1 MLDWLLAIY
10 KFVFPFLVG
19 GLGGLWVG
27 GLGWW
32 AAWVG
37 GWVGLGGYCTVL
49 QCCGVCGLVLVR

>member
-27 GLGWW
+27 GLG
-32 AAWVG
+32 

-49 QCCGVCGLVLVR
+49 QCCGVCGLVLAR